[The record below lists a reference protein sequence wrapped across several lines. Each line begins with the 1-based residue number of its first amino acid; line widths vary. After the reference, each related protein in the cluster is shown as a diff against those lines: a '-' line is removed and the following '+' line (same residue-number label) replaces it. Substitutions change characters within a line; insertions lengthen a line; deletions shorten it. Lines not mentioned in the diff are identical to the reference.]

1 MRIAF
6 INFSTVPFG
15 PNDLLFYQAALILA
29 AEGHQLLVSVPDW
42 KEAHAAEYNVLA
54 QVGVQIHLR
63 PTNVRHPSFFVR
75 NALKAWDKVTVP
87 TAKWQFI
94 DAFSPDLIVICD
106 AATYHFASASGFLD
120 FLKSRSTPY
129 LTISQYNDENTSLH
143 PTLYPRIR
151 ACFDMALHCV
161 FVSRRN
167 LDVARRQLCLALPQG
182 ITLHNPPKLEN
193 WSICPYPEGPKI
205 RMAMVARLECGVKG
219 QALVL
224 QALASETWLSRDWEL
239 QLYGKGPDET
249 YLRDLIT
256 FLNLEGR
263 VHLCGHV
270 NGIHLVWEKNQLLIM
285 ASSGEGK
292 PLALTEAML
301 CGRAS
306 VVTDVAG
313 NAEIVEDSLTGFVA
327 ESATLTSISRAL
339 ELAFEKRHQWREM
352 GLRAHESMKSML
364 VPSPGRQLA
373 DLIASSPA

>member
-15 PNDLLFYQAALILA
+15 PNDLLFYLAAQILA
-29 AEGHQLLVSVPDW
+29 SEGHHLLVSVPDW
-42 KEAHAAEYNVLA
+42 KESHAAEYQALA
-54 QVGVQIHLR
+54 AAGVQIHLR
-63 PTNVRHPSFFVR
+63 PRNIRHPSFFVR
-75 NALKAWDKVTVP
+75 TAEKVWDKLTKP

-94 DAFSPDLIVICD
+94 DAFAPDVIVICD
-106 AATYHFASASGFLD
+106 PATYHFTSASGFLD
-120 FLKSRSTPY
+120 FLGSRHTPY

-143 PTLYPRIR
+143 PYLYPRIR
-151 ACFDMALHCV
+151 ACFDRARHCI

-167 LDVARRQLCLALPQG
+167 LDVARRQLCLELPQG
-182 ITLHNPPKLEN
+182 IALHNPPKLEN
-193 WSICPYPEGPKI
+193 WSVCPYPEGTKT

-224 QALASETWLSRDWEL
+224 QALASDAWRSRDWEL
-239 QLYGKGPDET
+239 QLYGKGPDDN

-270 NGIHLVWEKNQLLIM
+270 NGIHIVWEKNQLLIM

-313 NAEIVEDSLTGFVA
+313 NAEIVEDGVTGFVA
-327 ESATLTSISRAL
+327 ESATLSSISRTL
-339 ELAFEKRHQWREM
+339 ELAFQQRHQWREM
-352 GLRAHESMKSML
+352 GLRAHESMKTML
-364 VPSPGRQLA
+364 VPPPGRQLA
-373 DLIASSPA
+373 NLIASSPA